1 MTALASV
8 DTRNPHAAQS
18 AVGLRLALAGGGTGG
33 HVVPG
38 LHLLAELRAPIA
50 PNARDAPIELA
61 DLVWFG
67 SGREAEDRA
76 LAGLPQLAEP
86 APIERVRLEL
96 EPAGGGAPSLAGL
109 ALRLAP
115 AVARARAALLRHRS
129 EVALGLGG
137 FTSLPVVLAARAI
150 GIPCCLLEINA
161 VRGKATRWLSPAVQ
175 RVLHAWPDSL
185 PTGAPI
191 GRHVCV
197 GPPLAPGFSRSSE
210 RTAADERAA
219 RAALNFDPARPL
231 LIVLGGSQGA
241 RALNSFAAGQARY
254 WLDQG
259 LQILHQVGPG
269 RLAESAPAA
278 AGYRALEFLEPMQR
292 VLGAATVV
300 LTRGGASTLAE
311 IGALGIP
318 AVVVPYP
325 HHPDRH
331 QAHNA
336 RQLGA
341 GVVCVDERELGSAT
355 AAELAQL
362 CAPERAAQRL
372 AMSRALRAAVPR
384 GAAAHIL
391 EVLAELAQRARP
403 QGVARVS

>member
-1 MTALASV
+1 
-8 DTRNPHAAQS
+8 
-18 AVGLRLALAGGGTGG
+18 LALAGGGTGG

-38 LHLLAELRAPIA
+38 LHLLAELRAA
-50 PNARDAPIELA
+50 GTAGSLA

-86 APIERVRLEL
+86 APVERVKLEL
-96 EPAGGGAPSLAGL
+96 EPSGGGAPSFAGL

-115 AVARARAALLRHRS
+115 AVARARAALVRHRS

-137 FTSLPVVLAARAI
+137 FTSLPVVLAARAL
-150 GIPCCLLEINA
+150 GLPCCLLEINA

-185 PTGAPI
+185 PVGGPI

-197 GPPLAPGFSRSSE
+197 GPPLAPSFSRAAERSE
-210 RTAADERAA
+210 GDERAL

-231 LIVLGGSQGA
+231 LLVLGGSQGA
-241 RALNSFAAGQARY
+241 RALNSFAASQARY
-254 WLDQG
+254 WLDHGMQV
-259 LQILHQVGPG
+259 LHQVGPG
-269 RLAESAPAA
+269 RMNEAAPAS
-278 AGYRALEFLEPMQR
+278 AGYRAAEFLEPMQR

-341 GVVCVDERELGSAT
+341 GVLCVDERELGSAT
-355 AAELAQL
+355 AAELARL
-362 CAPERAAQRL
+362 SAPECAAQRL

-384 GAAAHIL
+384 AAAARIL